1 MKITI
6 NIVFFWS
13 ISANFHPCDKDHP
26 NRVSNYKHYSDELN
40 IDGFDFTNGFKCSD
54 KHKFEKLNDLSI
66 NMFELNFYQGEN
78 KWKHKLS
85 PIEVCKNNSDRVIEL
100 LIYKNHNALIE
111 KLNVISGDDHQNF
124 VCRRCL
130 NSYTCENALINRKE
144 KCGEE
149 NIFTIRTSNDSHLYW
164 KKHFFENQLCFW
176 IIAVFEADNEID
188 NSNIGN
194 KSNSIYKQIPVLIG
208 YYLLSDLED
217 VLKSGYYESPLSY
230 NNVDWF
236 VREVIK
242 IKNKK
247 AFYFKNTKKDII
259 MTEEDEEDCKNNKI
273 CRFCEKNIECDQ
285 VRDICHLTGKNRGSA
300 HNTCNIN
307 VRQKDSSFIPSAIHN
322 FNIYDCHMFF
332 KRLVNLKN
340 EKVNF
345 KNFPKTKEDYILV
358 SYGCIRFF
366 DSYRFISQSLD
377 KLVKNLDSEDFII
390 LKKKLQISGDI

>member
-1 MKITI
+1 
-6 NIVFFWS
+6 
-13 ISANFHPCDKDHP
+13 
-26 NRVSNYKHYSDELN
+26 
-40 IDGFDFTNGFKCSD
+40 
-54 KHKFEKLNDLSI
+54 
-66 NMFELNFYQGEN
+66 MFELNFYQGEN

-149 NIFTIRTSNDSHLYW
+149 NIFTIKTSNDSHLYW

-259 MTEEDEEDCKNNKI
+259 MTEEDEEDCKIIK
-273 CRFCEKNIECDQ
+273 FVD
-285 VRDICHLTGKNRGSA
+285 
-300 HNTCNIN
+300 
-307 VRQKDSSFIPSAIHN
+307 F
-322 FNIYDCHMFF
+322 
-332 KRLVNLKN
+332 
-340 EKVNF
+340 
-345 KNFPKTKEDYILV
+345 
-358 SYGCIRFF
+358 
-366 DSYRFISQSLD
+366 
-377 KLVKNLDSEDFII
+377 VK
-390 LKKKLQISGDI
+390 KY